1 MSNKKKGTGNYF
13 SGEKQTILSRVKTGQ
28 VCEDEGEMRKKFYC
42 SAQIILE
49 YLH

>member
-1 MSNKKKGTGNYF
+1 MINRKKVTGNYCC
-13 SGEKQTILSRVKTGQ
+13 GEKQIILSRVKMDQ
-28 VCEDEGEMRKKFYC
+28 VCEDESEMSKKFYC